1 MQGIGTFGTIGLF
14 RKLVLA
20 YAIIFLAIAVPAR
33 AAERVALVVGNSA
46 YASLPRLINP
56 TNDAAE
62 IARSLE
68 RLGFGVTV
76 LQDANYDQFRLA
88 LRNFGDLAARA
99 EIAIVYYAGHGIEV
113 AGENWLVPVDGQ
125 LRDDADIGTEGISLR
140 TAMLTVSEA
149 KTLGLVILDACRNDP
164 FERSRKTTAATRSVS
179 RGLAPVEP
187 GENVLVAYAARD
199 GTTARDGEGRN
210 SPYTKALLR
219 HLETPGLELE
229 FLFRNVRDDVWSAT
243 NGAQQ
248 PFLYGSLS
256 KDEIYLNTAAKHDP
270 STVTAAIDQ
279 NEIAQAADIAWSF
292 VQVTS
297 DVDTLRRFTER
308 FPASNQVG
316 LARQRIAVLQTASQS
331 DAPPI
336 GAFSMAS
343 DEAVTVSLDEQ
354 TIKTSRPFRRTTPA
368 VELAW
373 NVVKESK
380 DVSVVRRFTDHFPSA
395 RRRAEV
401 VARMD
406 QFFFTAPDGARATIG
421 SARPLTTRDVMLQA
435 AQDEDVLRCF
445 QLNDIYAPQCRNA
458 LERYPLIARYT
469 YDYRFRFTLCQA
481 LGDACSGRR
490 DMLASGANL
499 QSNALFN
506 PQNTDVTRLSAVP
519 AGPGSSGA
527 SSATATPNTSSAGST
542 ATPA

>member
-1 MQGIGTFGTIGLF
+1 
-14 RKLVLA
+14 
-20 YAIIFLAIAVPAR
+20 
-33 AAERVALVVGNSA
+33 
-46 YASLPRLINP
+46 
-56 TNDAAE
+56 
-62 IARSLE
+62 
-68 RLGFGVTV
+68 
-76 LQDANYDQFRLA
+76 
-88 LRNFGDLAARA
+88 
-99 EIAIVYYAGHGIEV
+99 
-113 AGENWLVPVDGQ
+113 
-125 LRDDADIGTEGISLR
+125 
-140 TAMLTVSEA
+140 
-149 KTLGLVILDACRNDP
+149 
-164 FERSRKTTAATRSVS
+164 
-179 RGLAPVEP
+179 
-187 GENVLVAYAARD
+187 
-199 GTTARDGEGRN
+199 
-210 SPYTKALLR
+210 
-219 HLETPGLELE
+219 
-229 FLFRNVRDDVWSAT
+229 
-243 NGAQQ
+243 
-248 PFLYGSLS
+248 
-256 KDEIYLNTAAKHDP
+256 
-270 STVTAAIDQ
+270 
-279 NEIAQAADIAWSF
+279 
-292 VQVTS
+292 
-297 DVDTLRRFTER
+297 
-308 FPASNQVG
+308 
-316 LARQRIAVLQTASQS
+316 VLQTASQS

-542 ATPA
+542 ATPAPRIVPSPTPPAPPTPTPTPTVKHYYRSVTHSHTDKTVHGVRSFRIGVKSNAILSARSTVRSGAISGGSSVSAHRHAIKLPSTPTVKISTVTPTVKISTVTPTIKVPTTASVKVPTIVTPTLRTPIVRTPVIKTPTISVRVPTVRIPH